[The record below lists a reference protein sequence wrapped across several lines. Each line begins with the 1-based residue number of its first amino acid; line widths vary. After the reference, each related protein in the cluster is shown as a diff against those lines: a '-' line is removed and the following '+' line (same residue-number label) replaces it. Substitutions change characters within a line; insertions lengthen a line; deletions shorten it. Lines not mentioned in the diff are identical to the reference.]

1 MIVDTI
7 DKQIAKAMKAKDEI
21 RLSTLKLLSS
31 SLHYEKIDKQH
42 DLAEE
47 EEIVVV
53 QREAK
58 KRRDAIEAYEKAGVT
73 DRADKEKKE
82 LEVLA
87 EFLPEQLSDKE
98 LEKMVM
104 SAIKEVEASSVADMG
119 KVIGKVM
126 GEAKGKADGKRVS
139 SLVKEKLV
147 SND

>member
-7 DKQIAKAMKAKDEI
+7 DKQIAEAMKAKDEI

-31 SLHYEKIDKQH
+31 SLHYERIEKQH
-42 DLAEE
+42 DLTED
-47 EEIVVV
+47 EEIVIV

-58 KRRDAIEAYEKAGVT
+58 KRQDAIVAYEKAGVS

-82 LEVLA
+82 LEILT

-98 LEKMVM
+98 LEEMVEG
-104 SAIKEVEASSVADMG
+104 AIKQTGASSMADMG

-126 GEAKGKADGKRVS
+126 GEAKGKADGKKVS
-139 SLVKEKLV
+139 TLVKEKLV
-147 SND
+147 LNG